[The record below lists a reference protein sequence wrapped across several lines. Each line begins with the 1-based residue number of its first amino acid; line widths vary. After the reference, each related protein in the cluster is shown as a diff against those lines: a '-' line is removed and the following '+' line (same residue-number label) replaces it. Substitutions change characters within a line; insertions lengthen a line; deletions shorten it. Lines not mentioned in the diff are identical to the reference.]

1 METQKNEIDIRYWK
15 YIRQGVTLMAVLFF
29 LTLVLAMSYPSVTLP
44 LIVSAVYALFVEIG
58 AVTAWRKVATVAPD
72 SLPSVF
78 LAISGGRFMLALVV
92 MFVYFL
98 LVGKIGKGD
107 MLTFVLIFA
116 AFYLSA
122 VLHHTL
128 FFTHKHNTLR
138 KRNRRLHFI

>member
-1 METQKNEIDIRYWK
+1 
-15 YIRQGVTLMAVLFF
+15 MAVLFF

-58 AVTAWRKVATVAPD
+58 AVTAWRKVATKAPD

-98 LVGKIGKGD
+98 LVGKTGKGD

-128 FFTHKHNTLR
+128 FFTHKHN
-138 KRNRRLHFI
+138 KDAEKKP

>member
-44 LIVSAVYALFVEIG
+44 LIVSAVYTLFVEIG
-58 AVTAWRKVATVAPD
+58 AVTAWRKVATEAPD

-78 LAISGGRFMLALVV
+78 LAISGGRFMVALVV

-98 LVGKIGKGD
+98 LVGKTGKGD

-128 FFTHKHNTLR
+128 FFTHKHNTDAE
-138 KRNRRLHFI
+138 KKP

>member
-58 AVTAWRKVATVAPD
+58 TVTAWRKVATVAPD

-98 LVGKIGKGD
+98 LVGKTGKGD

-128 FFTHKHNTLR
+128 FFTHKHNTDAE
-138 KRNRRLHFI
+138 KKP

>member
-98 LVGKIGKGD
+98 LVDKTGKGD

-128 FFTHKHNTLR
+128 FFTHKHNTDAE
-138 KRNRRLHFI
+138 KKP

>member
-98 LVGKIGKGD
+98 LVGKTGKGD

-116 AFYLSA
+116 AFYISA

-128 FFTHKHNTLR
+128 FFTHKHNTDAE
-138 KRNRRLHFI
+138 KKP

>member
-44 LIVSAVYALFVEIG
+44 LIVSAIYALFVEIG
-58 AVTAWRKVATVAPD
+58 AVTAWRKVAIEAPD

-98 LVGKIGKGD
+98 LVGKTGKGD

-128 FFTHKHNTLR
+128 FFTHKHNTDAE
-138 KRNRRLHFI
+138 KKP

>member
-15 YIRQGVTLMAVLFF
+15 YIRQGVTLLAVLFF

-98 LVGKIGKGD
+98 LVGKTGKGD

-128 FFTHKHNTLR
+128 FFTHKHNTDAE
-138 KRNRRLHFI
+138 KKP

>member
-15 YIRQGVTLMAVLFF
+15 YIRQGVTLMAILFF

-44 LIVSAVYALFVEIG
+44 LIVRAGYALFGEIG
-58 AVTAWRKVATVAPD
+58 AATAWRKVATEAPD

-98 LVGKIGKGD
+98 LVGKTGKGD
-107 MLTFVLIFA
+107 MLTLVRIFA

-128 FFTHKHNTLR
+128 FFTHKHNTDAD
-138 KRNRRLHFI
+138 KKP

>member
-58 AVTAWRKVATVAPD
+58 AVTAWRKVANEAPD

-98 LVGKIGKGD
+98 LVGKTGKGD

-128 FFTHKHNTLR
+128 FFTHKHNTDAE
-138 KRNRRLHFI
+138 KKP

>member
-1 METQKNEIDIRYWK
+1 METQKNEIDFRYWK

-58 AVTAWRKVATVAPD
+58 AVTAWRKVATKAPD

-98 LVGKIGKGD
+98 LVGKTGKGD

-128 FFTHKHNTLR
+128 FFTHKHNTDAE
-138 KRNRRLHFI
+138 KKP

>member
-29 LTLVLAMSYPSVTLP
+29 LTLVLAMSYPAVTLP

-98 LVGKIGKGD
+98 LVGKTGKGD

-128 FFTHKHNTLR
+128 FFTHKHNTDAE
-138 KRNRRLHFI
+138 KKP

>member
-1 METQKNEIDIRYWK
+1 
-15 YIRQGVTLMAVLFF
+15 MAVLFF

-44 LIVSAVYALFVEIG
+44 LIVSAIYALFVEIG
-58 AVTAWRKVATVAPD
+58 AVTAWRKVASKAPD

-98 LVGKIGKGD
+98 LVGKTGKGD

-128 FFTHKHNTLR
+128 FFTHKHNTDAE
-138 KRNRRLHFI
+138 KKP

>member
-44 LIVSAVYALFVEIG
+44 LIVSAVYALFVEI
-58 AVTAWRKVATVAPD
+58 D

-78 LAISGGRFMLALVV
+78 LAISGGRFMLALIV

-98 LVGKIGKGD
+98 LVGKTGKGD

-128 FFTHKHNTLR
+128 FFTHKHNTDAE
-138 KRNRRLHFI
+138 KKP

>member
-44 LIVSAVYALFVEIG
+44 LIVSAIYALFVEIG

-98 LVGKIGKGD
+98 VVGKTGKGD

-128 FFTHKHNTLR
+128 FFTHKHNTDAE
-138 KRNRRLHFI
+138 KKP

>member
-1 METQKNEIDIRYWK
+1 
-15 YIRQGVTLMAVLFF
+15 MAVLFF

-58 AVTAWRKVATVAPD
+58 AVTAWRKVATVAPVAPD

-98 LVGKIGKGD
+98 LVGKTGKGD

-128 FFTHKHNTLR
+128 FFTHKHNTDAE
-138 KRNRRLHFI
+138 KKP

>member
-44 LIVSAVYALFVEIG
+44 LIVSAVYALIVEIG
-58 AVTAWRKVATVAPD
+58 AVTAWRKVASKAPD

-98 LVGKIGKGD
+98 LVGKTGKGD

-128 FFTHKHNTLR
+128 FFTHKHNTDAE
-138 KRNRRLHFI
+138 KKP

>member
-44 LIVSAVYALFVEIG
+44 LIVSAIYALFVEIG
-58 AVTAWRKVATVAPD
+58 AVTAWRKVASKAPD

-98 LVGKIGKGD
+98 LVGKTGKGD

-128 FFTHKHNTLR
+128 FFTHKHNTDAE
-138 KRNRRLHFI
+138 KKP

>member
-58 AVTAWRKVATVAPD
+58 AVTAWRKVATKAPD

-98 LVGKIGKGD
+98 LVGKTGKGD

-128 FFTHKHNTLR
+128 FFTHKHNTDAE
-138 KRNRRLHFI
+138 KKP

>member
-98 LVGKIGKGD
+98 LVGKTGKGD
-107 MLTFVLIFA
+107 MLTFVLILA

-128 FFTHKHNTLR
+128 FFTHKHNTDAE
-138 KRNRRLHFI
+138 KKP

>member
-44 LIVSAVYALFVEIG
+44 LIVNAVYALFVEIG

-98 LVGKIGKGD
+98 LVGKTGKGD

-128 FFTHKHNTLR
+128 FFTHKHNTDAE
-138 KRNRRLHFI
+138 KKP

>member
-98 LVGKIGKGD
+98 LVGKTGKGD

-128 FFTHKHNTLR
+128 FFTHKHNTDAE
-138 KRNRRLHFI
+138 KKP

>member
-1 METQKNEIDIRYWK
+1 
-15 YIRQGVTLMAVLFF
+15 MAILFF
-29 LTLVLAMSYPSVTLP
+29 LTLVLAMSYPSVMLP

-58 AVTAWRKVATVAPD
+58 AVTAWRKVATEAPD

-98 LVGKIGKGD
+98 LVGKTGKGD

-128 FFTHKHNTLR
+128 FFTHKHNTDAE
-138 KRNRRLHFI
+138 KKP

>member
-1 METQKNEIDIRYWK
+1 
-15 YIRQGVTLMAVLFF
+15 MAVLFF

-58 AVTAWRKVATVAPD
+58 AVTAWRKVATEAPD

-98 LVGKIGKGD
+98 LVGKGD

-128 FFTHKHNTLR
+128 FFTHKHNTDAE
-138 KRNRRLHFI
+138 KKP

>member
-128 FFTHKHNTLR
+128 FFTHKHNTDAE
-138 KRNRRLHFI
+138 KKP

>member
-15 YIRQGVTLMAVLFF
+15 YIRQGVTVMAVLFF

-58 AVTAWRKVATVAPD
+58 AVTAWRKVATKAPD

-98 LVGKIGKGD
+98 LVGKTGKGD

-128 FFTHKHNTLR
+128 FFTHKHNTDAE
-138 KRNRRLHFI
+138 KKP

>member
-1 METQKNEIDIRYWK
+1 
-15 YIRQGVTLMAVLFF
+15 MA
-29 LTLVLAMSYPSVTLP
+29 T
-44 LIVSAVYALFVEIG
+44 E
-58 AVTAWRKVATVAPD
+58 APD

-98 LVGKIGKGD
+98 LVGKTGKGD

-128 FFTHKHNTLR
+128 FFTHKHNTDAE
-138 KRNRRLHFI
+138 KKP

>member
-58 AVTAWRKVATVAPD
+58 AVTAWRKVANEAPD

-78 LAISGGRFMLALVV
+78 LAISGGRFMLALGV

-98 LVGKIGKGD
+98 LVGKTGKGD

-128 FFTHKHNTLR
+128 FFTHKHNTDAE
-138 KRNRRLHFI
+138 KKP

>member
-58 AVTAWRKVATVAPD
+58 AVTATEAPD

-98 LVGKIGKGD
+98 LVGKTGKGD

-128 FFTHKHNTLR
+128 FFTHKHNTDAE
-138 KRNRRLHFI
+138 KKP

>member
-44 LIVSAVYALFVEIG
+44 LIVSAIYALFVEIG

-98 LVGKIGKGD
+98 LVGKTGKGD

-128 FFTHKHNTLR
+128 FFTHKHNTDAE
-138 KRNRRLHFI
+138 KKP

>member
-98 LVGKIGKGD
+98 LVGKTGKGD

-128 FFTHKHNTLR
+128 FFTHRHNTDAE
-138 KRNRRLHFI
+138 KKP

>member
-98 LVGKIGKGD
+98 LVGKTGKGD

-128 FFTHKHNTLR
+128 FFTH
-138 KRNRRLHFI
+138 

>member
-58 AVTAWRKVATVAPD
+58 AVTAWRKVATGAPD

-98 LVGKIGKGD
+98 LVGKTGKGD

-128 FFTHKHNTLR
+128 FFTHKHNTDAE
-138 KRNRRLHFI
+138 KKP

>member
-1 METQKNEIDIRYWK
+1 
-15 YIRQGVTLMAVLFF
+15 MAVLFF

-58 AVTAWRKVATVAPD
+58 AVTAWRKVAIEAPD
-72 SLPSVF
+72 NLPSVF

-92 MFVYFL
+92 MFIYFL
-98 LVGKIGKGD
+98 LVGKTGKGD

-128 FFTHKHNTLR
+128 FFTHKHNTDAE
-138 KRNRRLHFI
+138 KKP

>member
-58 AVTAWRKVATVAPD
+58 AVTAWRKVATEAPD

-98 LVGKIGKGD
+98 LGKTGKGD

-128 FFTHKHNTLR
+128 FFTHKHNTDAE
-138 KRNRRLHFI
+138 KKP

>member
-1 METQKNEIDIRYWK
+1 
-15 YIRQGVTLMAVLFF
+15 MAVLFF

-58 AVTAWRKVATVAPD
+58 AVTAWRKVATEAPD
-72 SLPSVF
+72 RLPSVF

-98 LVGKIGKGD
+98 LVGKTGKGD

-128 FFTHKHNTLR
+128 FFTHKHNTDAE
-138 KRNRRLHFI
+138 KKP